1 MSYGRNFMIKYLTK
15 TGNNKVGADTNMTM
29 ARTFKQFFTPQK
41 YSQVMINALEIQP
54 PKKIIDLTMGEGSLL
69 LEAMQRWEN
78 SSYYGNDIDPDCCQS
93 ISQEHPNLHCYN
105 YDIFLNS
112 SISTLLE
119 NIGEVDLCIGNPPFH
134 LIRQDSNIKK
144 ILKEFKLDETYK
156 SNFIPSEVPFI
167 LQNFKILKEG
177 GTLALILPDGFFT
190 NEYLKDFRQFL
201 IKNYHIDK
209 AIELPKNIFK
219 KTEAKTH
226 ILILKN
232 TKPSQST
239 ICLSKIESD
248 SIKINFSD
256 ATKRMDYSYYQHQK
270 NLKSTVSLREL
281 DITFIRGKSKNLIAG
296 IDEHHILH
304 TTSFNKQNIFK
315 NNLRTTNKLKNYP
328 NKIAIP
334 GDIIISRVGS
344 NCIGRIGLVNKGYF
358 VVTDCVFIL
367 RTKDLKLREAI
378 FSSLISHEGQEWI
391 KAHAKG
397 VAARHIT
404 LEEIKKFPIS
414 LKNYDV

>member
-15 TGNNKVGADTNMTM
+15 IGNKKVGADTNMTM
-29 ARTFKQFFTPQK
+29 ARTFQQFFTPQK

-54 PKKIIDLTMGEGSLL
+54 PKRIIDLAMGEGSLL

-93 ISQEHPNLHCYN
+93 ISQEHSNLHCYN

-112 SISTLLE
+112 SIGTLLDS
-119 NIGEVDLCIGNPPFH
+119 IGKVDLCIGNPPFH

-144 ILKEFKLDETYK
+144 ILQEFKLAETYK

-167 LQNFKILKEG
+167 LQNFKILKED

-190 NEYLKDFRQFL
+190 NDYLKSFRQFL
-201 IKNYHIDK
+201 IKNYLIDK
-209 AIELPKNIFK
+209 VIELPKNIFK

-232 TKPSQST
+232 KKPTLST
-239 ICLSKIESD
+239 ICLSQVEGDNIQIS
-248 SIKINFSD
+248 FAD
-256 ATKRMDYSYYQHQK
+256 AIKRMDYSYYYDQQ
-270 NLKSTVSLREL
+270 SLQDTEYL
-281 DITFIRGKSKNLIAG
+281 HTLNVTFLRGKSKCLIEG
-296 IDEHHILH
+296 ISEKHILH
-304 TTSFNKQNIFK
+304 TTNFNKSNLFK
-315 NNLRTTNKLKNYP
+315 NNLKTINKLKDYQ

-334 GDIIISRVGS
+334 GDIIVSRVGS
-344 NCIGRIGLVNKGYF
+344 NCIGRIGLVQKGYF
-358 VVTDCVFIL
+358 IATDCIFII
-367 RTKDLKLREAI
+367 RTEDIKLREVIYNA
-378 FSSLISHEGQEWI
+378 LTSHEGQAWI
-391 KAHAKG
+391 QSHAKG

-404 LEEIKKFPIS
+404 LQEIKKFPIFS
-414 LKNYDV
+414 KKNNV